1 MNLNDKRIIAIDT
14 ETVWD
19 TEVLSNKAFIATTTD
34 QKLVSRLYDLRNN
47 AQDVLDLKA
56 ICEDPTITKVFHNAA
71 YDITC
76 LWHWGIRCCP
86 PYEDTM
92 VMAMIVNENF
102 SSKKLKD
109 LAVNYLH
116 IQDDENQE
124 LKKIKKKICNEKG
137 IKADE
142 FQYDMIPPEILYP
155 YALKDTEYTLKLFYL
170 FYKPLLPYR
179 KIYEMEMKLI
189 PVIVDMQLNGITI
202 DREFLADRI
211 IKFGTERHY
220 IHEECIEELNR
231 LGIKFYKKASKT
243 KTVEVDFN
251 PLSGDHMR
259 QIWVALNL
267 PVLAMTKGKNP
278 KISTEA
284 KVLNEFLENEE
295 NFEKYDI
302 KIIKLLARYRFLN
315 KQLGTYAIPLYTWYT
330 NDNARRAHFNFW
342 QSGAKT
348 GRFSA
353 ELIQTMPRID
363 HDKGE
368 EDVRMIRFAF
378 IPKEGHVLGF
388 IDFEQIEMRI
398 FAHESDSELLI
409 HDLNNGFDPHMGT
422 VYNVFDKKLIDAN
435 PIIRDTFRSMI
446 KAINFGI
453 MYGMGVKALTFKIK
467 DMIYRASHVN
477 PEVRH
482 EFDKIL
488 NDIPGVLR
496 TYYSK
501 YPADVYTR
509 DLISSMYKKGYV
521 EINFNSELMDFNRI
535 YTVPRQMAY
544 KAVNMVVQGSAAYV
558 MKTSMLRAY
567 NWIKNHA
574 PWIKMLLTV
583 HDELVFEIP
592 KDKPYVAALLYLQEL
607 MEDRKTFSIPILAS
621 IKMTEKNWGSAYGM
635 APEGKCKKHGQLGA
649 PDEWNI
655 VYCKECKKKYVAV
668 PMQTKEQLFAECTN
682 Y

>member
-1 MNLNDKRIIAIDT
+1 MSLSDKTIIAIDT

-47 AQDVLDLKA
+47 AQDVLDLKS
-56 ICEDPTITKVFHNAA
+56 ICEDPNITKVFHNAA

-76 LWHWGIRCCP
+76 LWHWGIKCCP
-86 PYEDTM
+86 PFEDTM
-92 VMAMIVNENF
+92 VMASIVNENF

-109 LAVNYLH
+109 LAKNYLKV
-116 IQDDENQE
+116 DCNENEE
-124 LKKIKKKICNEKG
+124 LKKVKKKICNERG

-170 FYKPLLPYR
+170 FYKPLAPYR
-179 KIYEMEMKLI
+179 KLYEMEMRLI
-189 PVIVDMQLNGITI
+189 PIIVDMQLNGITL
-202 DREFLADRI
+202 DREFLEEKI
-211 IKFGTERHY
+211 IKFGSERHY
-220 IHEECIEELNR
+220 VHLECLEELNR
-231 LGIKFYKKASKT
+231 LGIKFFKKMSASRT
-243 KTVEVDFN
+243 IEVDFN

-259 QIWVALNL
+259 KIWTELGL
-267 PVLAMTKGKNP
+267 PILAMTKGKNP

-295 NFEKYDI
+295 NFTKFDI
-302 KIIKLLARYRFLN
+302 KIIKLLARFRFLH
-315 KQLGTYAIPLYTWYT
+315 KQLGTYAVPLYTHYT
-330 NDNARRAHFNFW
+330 SEKARRAHFMFW

-378 IPKEGHVLGF
+378 IPKKGYVLGF

-398 FAHESDSELLI
+398 FAHESKSELLI
-409 HDLNNGFDPHMGT
+409 KDLNGGFDPHMGT
-422 VYNVFDKKLIDAN
+422 VYNVFDKALIDAN
-435 PIIRDTFRSMI
+435 PVIRDTFRSMI

-477 PEVRH
+477 PEVRE

-488 NDIPGVLR
+488 KDVPGVLR
-496 TYYSK
+496 KYYSK

-509 DLISSMYKKGYV
+509 EVISQLYKQGSV
-521 EINFNSELMDFNRI
+521 EISFDSELMNYSRI

-544 KAVNMVVQGSAAYV
+544 KAVNMIVQGSAAYV
-558 MKTSMLRAY
+558 MKASMIRAHD
-567 NWIKNHA
+567 WIKNHA
-574 PWIKMLLTV
+574 PWISMLLTV

-592 KDKPYVAALLYLQEL
+592 KDKPYVAALLHLQEL

-621 IKMTEKNWGSAYGM
+621 IKMSEKNWGSAYGM
-635 APEGKCKKHGQLGA
+635 AIDGKCKKHGMLGT
-649 PDEWNI
+649 PDQWNI
-655 VYCKECKKKYVAV
+655 VYCPECKKKYVV
-668 PMQTKEQLFAECTN
+668 CPSQSKESLMEACI
-682 Y
+682 

>member
-1 MNLNDKRIIAIDT
+1 
-14 ETVWD
+14 
-19 TEVLSNKAFIATTTD
+19 
-34 QKLVSRLYDLRNN
+34 
-47 AQDVLDLKA
+47 
-56 ICEDPTITKVFHNAA
+56 
-71 YDITC
+71 
-76 LWHWGIRCCP
+76 
-86 PYEDTM
+86 M

-109 LAVNYLH
+109 LAKNYLNAPC
-116 IQDDENQE
+116 DENE
-124 LKKIKKKICNEKG
+124 DLKKVKKEICRERG
-137 IKADE
+137 IRADE

-155 YALKDTEYTLKLFYL
+155 YALKDTEYTLKLFYM

-179 KIYEMEMKLI
+179 KIYEMEMQLI
-189 PVIVDMQLNGITI
+189 PIIVEMQLNGIKI
-202 DREFLADRI
+202 DRKFLEDRI
-211 IKFGTERHY
+211 VKFGTERHY
-220 IHEECIEELNR
+220 IHQECIEELNR
-231 LGIKFYKKASKT
+231 LGIKFYAKRGKKT
-243 KTVEVDFN
+243 IEVDFN
-251 PLSGDHMR
+251 PLSPDHMR
-259 QIWVALNL
+259 QIWITLKL
-267 PVLAMTKGKNP
+267 PILGMTEGKNP
-278 KISTEA
+278 KISTA
-284 KVLNEFLENEE
+284 KKILDEFLENEE
-295 NFEKYDI
+295 NFANYDI
-302 KIIKLLARYRFLN
+302 KIIKLLARFRFIH
-315 KQLGTYAIPLYTWYT
+315 KQLGTYAVPLYTHYT
-330 NDNARRAHFNFW
+330 SDENRRAHFNFW

-378 IPKEGHVLGF
+378 TPEDNCVLGF

-398 FAHESDSELLI
+398 FAHESKSELLI

-422 VYNVFDKKLIDAN
+422 VYNVFDRKLIDAN
-435 PIIRDTFRSMI
+435 PVIRDTFRSMI

-467 DMIYRASHVN
+467 DMIYRAAHVN
-477 PEVRH
+477 PEVRE

-509 DLISSMYKKGYV
+509 DTISNLYKKGYV
-521 EINFNSELMDFNRI
+521 EINFNSELMDYGRV

-544 KAVNMVVQGSAAYV
+544 KAVNMIIQGSAAYV
-558 MKTSMLRAY
+558 MKASMIRAHT
-567 NWIKNHA
+567 WIKKHA

-635 APEGKCKKHGQLGA
+635 APEGKCKKHGQLGT
-649 PDEWNI
+649 PDQWNI
-655 VYCKECKKKYVAV
+655 VFCHECKKKYVAV
-668 PMQTKEQLFAECTN
+668 PTQTREELFQVCNN